1 MTIQEKVQEE
11 MSQARPNKAMLIDLL
26 EKTFSREEMEQM
38 DYDSLLSIYVKALY
52 LQVVKE

>member
-1 MTIQEKVQEE
+1 MTIQEKVNEE